1 MRRDLY
7 GKIFLIL
14 TNYFSFRYIRKHFAI
29 NINPKLV
36 KAAAVV
42 SLILGVIILLIMIVM
57 FMSVILQG

>member
-1 MRRDLY
+1 ME
-7 GKIFLIL
+7 KFFLFVLIIL
-14 TNYFSFRYIRKHFAI
+14 AFDTLEKHFAI
-29 NINPKLV
+29 NINSKLV

>member
-1 MRRDLY
+1 MIY
-7 GKIFLIL
+7 TEKFFLFLLIIL
-14 TNYFSFRYIRKHFAI
+14 AFDALEKHFAI

>member
-1 MRRDLY
+1 MA
-7 GKIFLIL
+7 KIFLFLLIVL
-14 TNYFSFRYIRKHFAI
+14 AFDALEKCFAI
-29 NINPKLV
+29 INENPKLV